1 MSTYLFNR
9 LTRAKAQEAGK
20 DAVGNYLKSENGVKH
35 YAFITAITSNSTST
49 AAVSG
54 SFATTSHATGLGKIF
69 RSNGSVWL
77 DITGAGT
84 VTAATHQADAAAL
97 TSATLTDNSAGTA
110 NTTVQALA
118 DGTTYATDV
127 AAIRN
132 NFADL
137 VAQINA
143 LRVDVGAVR
152 TAHNALLDALEA
164 NGVIAAS

>member
-1 MSTYLFNR
+1 MSTYLYNR
-9 LTRAKAQEAGK
+9 STRAKAQEAGK
-20 DAVGNYLKSENGVKH
+20 DAVGNYLKSENGVKT
-35 YAFITAITSNSTST
+35 YAFTSAITSNSTST
-49 AAVSG
+49 AAASG

-84 VTAATHQADAAAL
+84 VTAGTHQADAAAA

-110 NTTVQALA
+110 NTTVQALS
-118 DGTTYATDV
+118 DGTTYANDV

-137 VAQINA
+137 VAQHNA
-143 LRVDVGAVR
+143 LRVDYLALR

-164 NGVIAAS
+164 NGVLASS